1 MYASCGR
8 AAFELVTALMRT
20 LGERHTHNPVL
31 QKESVPPKGS
41 ARISIAWHLPQVMRE
56 FGVGLE
62 ELLAAAG
69 VRADIFSHPENQIA
83 YADFARLLLTCEQLS
98 NCDHVALLI
107 TQHCRLTDFGLA
119 GQAALCG
126 DTAGEGLQ
134 RFVDHFNLHSSATTT
149 SVITSGTFTRL
160 VYAISEQGM
169 TDTRP
174 FHLGAMAAAFNVL
187 QDLCGTG
194 WLPTVVTFAS
204 RSPTNPRPA
213 QKFFRAPLRF
223 DSAESAV
230 YFASR
235 WLDRPLPPV
244 EPQFRRQV
252 EAEVRARRA
261 AILSDFPSTVR
272 RILRKQLLI
281 GECSM
286 ERVAALL
293 GMNRRTLDR
302 HLARHGV
309 RYAQLVASVEGDVA
323 CQLLRDTDMEIQQ
336 IAESLHYSS
345 SANFATAF
353 KRWTGAS
360 PSEYRRRPR

>member
-1 MYASCGR
+1 MSS
-8 AAFELVTALMRT
+8 
-20 LGERHTHNPVL
+20 LGERHTHGSLL
-31 QKESVPPKGS
+31 QRESVPPKGS
-41 ARISIAWHLPQVMRE
+41 ARINIAWHLPQVMRE

-62 ELLAAAG
+62 ELLEAAG
-69 VRADIFSHPENQIA
+69 VRADIFSHRENQIA
-83 YADFARLLLTCEQLS
+83 YTDFARLLLTCEQMS
-98 NCDHVALLI
+98 NCDHVALLFM
-107 TQHCRLTDFGLA
+107 QHCRLTDFGLA

-134 RFVDHFNLHSSATTT
+134 RFVDHFNLHSSASTT
-149 SVITSGTFTRL
+149 SVITSGPFTRL
-160 VYAISEQGM
+160 VYAISVQGM

-174 FHLGAMAAAFNVL
+174 FHLGAMAAAFNIL

-223 DSAESAV
+223 DSDDSAIH
-230 YFASR
+230 FASR

-244 EPQFRRQV
+244 DPQVRRQV

-261 AILSDFPSTVR
+261 AILADFPSTVR

-286 ERVAALL
+286 EQVAALL
-293 GMNRRTLDR
+293 GMSRRTLDR

-309 RYAQLVASVEGDVA
+309 RYGKLIESVEGDVA

-345 SANFATAF
+345 PANFATAF
-353 KRWTGAS
+353 KRWSGET
-360 PSEYRRRPR
+360 PSEYRSRLR